1 MTSPSQATILSQ
13 LSGSWILDPER
24 TSIKLHT
31 KAMWLLK
38 VEGTAKALEGGG
50 SVAPDGKVTG
60 TLVIDA
66 ASIDTKTPKRDEH
79 LRTADFFETEK
90 YPTITFAASSGRL
103 TGSGDVE
110 LTGSL
115 TIHGQTKPMTL
126 LTQVTPQDDS
136 VTVSTE
142 VHLDRSDWGLTWA
155 KMGAKLATRV
165 VVSAHFKKA

>member
-1 MTSPSQATILSQ
+1 MTSPDQATIFSQ

-24 TSIKLHT
+24 TSIKLYT
-31 KAMWLLK
+31 KAMWILK

-50 SVAPDGKVTG
+50 SVAADGKVTG

-66 ASIDTKTPKRDEH
+66 ASIDTKTPKRDAH

-90 YPTITFAASSGRL
+90 YPTITFAASSGRP

-126 LTQVTPQDDS
+126 LTQVTPEDDA

-142 VHLDRSDWGLTWA
+142 VQLDRSDWGLTWA
-155 KMGAKLATRV
+155 KMGSKLATRV
-165 VVSAHFKKA
+165 EVSAHFKKA